1 MVGTGSESGGILRAL
16 TASTEG
22 GDGAPTHTKPHGG
35 STAGD
40 KGGGA
45 HTRGGRLGIGNSR
58 RSTRTGAGDEPETYQ
73 YVRLLYRTH
82 DHGVTA
88 ASESTEERTERARK
102 CKTTGWQSRFAVP
115 YRPLG
120 TPEPELHRRLDD
132 DHEHAKQGEGEPRS
146 GSETFRPG
154 GAPRGLASRN
164 AGSRAASSRGAMTAR
179 AMLESPA
186 GNQITPSGRPEN
198 WLQESERS
206 MVYFS
211 LAAKRN
217 SRTHH
222 KILLASVQQSEA
234 RVKMV
239 RAGQMATDVLVE
251 RRADSVASKADTEAP
266 SSSQVPKP

>member
-1 MVGTGSESGGILRAL
+1 MPGPVSESAGMARTG

-22 GDGAPTHTKPHGG
+22 GDGAPTPIKQHGG

-45 HTRGGRLGIGNSR
+45 HTRGARLGISGAR
-58 RSTRTGAGDEPETYQ
+58 RARGMTGAGDDQEAFNF
-73 YVRLLYRTH
+73 VRPVFLYRTH

-88 ASESTEERTERARK
+88 ASESVEERAERAQK
-102 CKTTGWQSRFAVP
+102 CRTTGWQSRFAVP

-132 DHEHAKQGEGEPRS
+132 DHDHTKGGGEPRS

-154 GAPRGLASRN
+154 GAPRGLGSRA

-179 AMLESPA
+179 AMLESPV
-186 GNQITPSGRPEN
+186 GNQITPSGRPTN
-198 WLQESERS
+198 WLPESERA
-206 MVYFS
+206 MVFFS
-211 LAAKRN
+211 LATRRN
-217 SRTHH
+217 SRAHH
-222 KILLASVQQSEA
+222 KILLASVQESEA

-251 RRADSVASKADTEAP
+251 RRTDSVASKAETEAP
-266 SSSQVPKP
+266 SQVPKP